1 MYRYPVWSLLV
12 LTAVVGC
19 RGPEDLDRPFDIER
33 ELTTPASI
41 DRSTSF
47 AEDVE
52 FEARVIPKGGI
63 FMRRSDTQEWH
74 APVREVD
81 LLKEQLTG
89 LQNQLQ
95 NLETTDAQ
103 KDTMLKEQLAGLQG
117 HVQSLETT
125 LNEDPI
131 ADKLRLIVEEAKQD
145 MLAQTS
151 YKTDLMIRMSKL
163 DLTPEERADLKAA
176 QFEYEKTQIAHQ
188 MAVQDFEDRRVIP
201 QPVEAD
207 DVLAQL
213 YPTTTPKVYKDY
225 ESNEKVSQIKL
236 LKLEQKRKDAV
247 SAFEGKIALL
257 EAKQQA
263 AELAKAE
270 TLAAER
276 ERTFMEELKY
286 RKTLNDLRKQ
296 EVLADAE
303 KRVAERETQRVYN
316 EHRQEAQEKLRD
328 QIAMLQGQISTMEEA
343 EEKRLLEEE
352 KRRLEMEA
360 SMESRLAEVEA
371 RYDLKIASLEQ
382 ERDKLTDQLT
392 VAFDED
398 AQKLKEDLAQVEEK
412 LASVS
417 EAQNNSAA
425 EMTDYLA
432 AIEDRVFAMEGTG
445 KRMLS
450 AGAVDVVNNEDI
462 DSDAI
467 TVSSV
472 EIIEGDDTASVAIV
486 DGVNPGNWVELP
498 RYHVVVHEDG
508 RGLNDIMVDVLKRAE
523 PYVGPWK
530 IKWKL
535 KKEHQ
540 DVLTEKFS
548 LDAETTFESFVSY
561 LSNYMQSYRGFGLTF
576 NIFEAERVVVVTD

>member
-33 ELTTPASI
+33 QLTTPAPI
-41 DRSTSF
+41 DG
-47 AEDVE
+47 AETVADGADFNVR
-52 FEARVIPKGGI
+52 AIPKGGI

-95 NLETTDAQ
+95 NLETTV
-103 KDTMLKEQLAGLQG
+103 E
-117 HVQSLETT
+117 
-125 LNEDPI
+125 EDPI
-131 ADKLRLIVEEAKQD
+131 EDKLRLIVEEAKQD

-151 YKTDLMIRMSKL
+151 HKTDLMIRMSKL
-163 DLTPEERADLKAA
+163 DLTPAERAELKAA
-176 QFEYEKTQIAHQ
+176 QFEYEKTHIAHQ

-201 QPVEAD
+201 QPQEAEG
-207 DVLAQL
+207 VLAQL

-225 ESNEKVSQIKL
+225 ESQEKVSQITL

-247 SAFEGKIALL
+247 SSFEGKIALL
-257 EAKQQA
+257 EAKQKA

-270 TLAAER
+270 TLAEER

-303 KRVAERETQRVYN
+303 KRMAERETQRLYN

-328 QIAMLQGQISTMEEA
+328 QITMLQGQISTMEEA

-360 SMESRLAEVEA
+360 SMENRLVEIEA

-382 ERDKLTDQLT
+382 ERDKLNDQLE
-392 VAFDED
+392 VAYSGD
-398 AQKLKEDLAQVEEK
+398 AEKIKAALSQIEERILKTSRAQR
-412 LASVS
+412 L
-417 EAQNNSAA
+417 SAE

-432 AIEDRVFAMEGTG
+432 AIEDHVFAMEGTG
-445 KRMLS
+445 KRMSS
-450 AGAVDVVNNEDI
+450 AGVVDVVNNEDI

-472 EIIEGDDTASVAIV
+472 EIIGDDAASVAIV
-486 DGVNPGNWVELP
+486 DGVNPEDWVDLP

-576 NIFEAERVVVVTD
+576 NIFEAERIVVVTD